1 MIVKTSRQTTFH
13 LLLSMQG
20 SIIPA
25 IAHKILFA
33 TILGVIAKFV
43 YDGKFGDDVE
53 AAMTFSFSPFTAL
66 GVAIS
71 LFLGFHNN
79 ASYGRWWEARQIW
92 GTQVVAMRNM
102 IRFFLGVLDVSDDDI
117 NITEE
122 VDKSAIDGDVE
133 EAVSSEDESMAR
145 NWREKI
151 ILLAVAQT
159 HALRSQLRPSC
170 KSDTPLTALQDRN
183 RFLDASDLIIVDNA
197 PNPGNAILLHASR
210 ILGRSPLTEYNMIQ
224 GIFLIDQLAEIQAK
238 CERIHNTSLPFA
250 YSLLVHRT
258 AFFYV
263 VLAPFAMVDTMGWWT
278 PLFTAILAYTFFG
291 FDELARQ
298 IQEPFQDEPHCLAL
312 SAMCRSVEIDV
323 CEALK
328 RKIPYPL
335 EPINSVLM

>member
-1 MIVKTSRQTTFH
+1 ME
-13 LLLSMQG
+13 G
-20 SIIPA
+20 STIPIILP
-25 IAHKILFA
+25 KILFA
-33 TILGVIAKFV
+33 TTLGVFAKLV
-43 YDGKFGDDVE
+43 CDGTFGDDVQAE
-53 AAMTFSFSPFTAL
+53 LKFSFSPFTAL

-92 GTQVVAMRNM
+92 GTQVLAVRNL
-102 IRFFLGVLDVSDDDI
+102 IRFFLGVMDI
-117 NITEE
+117 NDDEKYIPEE
-122 VDKSAIDGDVE
+122 ESKDEACEGDIEDAVE
-133 EAVSSEDESMAR
+133 CEDESMAR

-151 ILLAVAQT
+151 IVLAMAQT
-159 HALRSQLRPSC
+159 HAIRSQLRPSC